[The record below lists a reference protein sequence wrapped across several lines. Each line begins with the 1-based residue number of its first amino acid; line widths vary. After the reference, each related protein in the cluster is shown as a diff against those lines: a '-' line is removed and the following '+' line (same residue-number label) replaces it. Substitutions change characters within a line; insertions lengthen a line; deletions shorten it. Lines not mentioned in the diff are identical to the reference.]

1 MSRNIPI
8 QLVESLGQAAS
19 TMTRLLRI
27 TLKSGFVYGICM
39 SNRDVTYDDG
49 AGALL
54 YRSADAFDPTTFSS
68 DISYSVDN
76 SQGYAL
82 LSNDIPEISL
92 EAVDAGEMD
101 DGQWICYYVDYLRP
115 LPKQHVVLDAG
126 DLGQVQTKGG
136 LVWIPELL
144 SYIMR
149 LRQPVGGVYS
159 RTCRAI
165 FGTPAPSQTGCGI
178 DVTGLW
184 INFTVSAV
192 GAESNRTFIAAG
204 LVAGSHGLYPGRV
217 EWLTGRNT
225 AKGGRQYA
233 TESFDAPSSTV
244 TLSETTGYVIAVGDT
259 GRIRPDCDK
268 TEAMC
273 NSYDNFPNMKAE
285 TKIPVGDTVAISV
298 PGAQT

>member
-8 QLVESLGQAAS
+8 QLIDSLSQAAS

-27 TLKSGFVYGICM
+27 TLKSGFIYGICM
-39 SNRDVTYDDG
+39 SNRDVVYDDG
-49 AGALL
+49 SGPLT
-54 YRSADAFDPTTFSS
+54 YRAADSFDPSTFSS

-82 LSNDIPEISL
+82 LSTDIPEVTL
-92 EAVDAGEMD
+92 EAVEAGEMD
-101 DGQWICYYVDYLRP
+101 DGQWVCYYVDYERLVPRA
-115 LPKQHVVLDAG
+115 HIILDAG
-126 DLGQVQTKGG
+126 DLGQVQTRGG

-165 FGTPAPSQTGCGI
+165 FGTPAPSQIGCGI
-178 DVTGLW
+178 DVTPLW
-184 INFTVSAV
+184 VAFTVTSV
-192 GAESNRTFIAAG
+192 GAEADRTFFASG
-204 LVAGSHGLYPGRV
+204 LTPGVHGFFPGRV
-217 EWLTGRNT
+217 EWLSGKNF
-225 AKGGRQYA
+225 AKGGRLYA
-233 TESFDAPSSTV
+233 TESFAAGVV
-244 TLSETTGYVIAVGDT
+244 TMNETTPYLIQVGDT

-298 PGAQT
+298 PGAQS